1 MTQLEMVEKLREM
14 ADISFEEAKRT
25 LERNNWDLLDSVI
38 ELEKSGK
45 TVKATS
51 SYTTNSACGG
61 KETGLMPCERSG
73 DSGFAKTC
81 RWLLSLLKKGITN
94 KFEIR
99 RNGET
104 ILVIPVLLLIVLL
117 FCAPYAV
124 LILLAVGLLFRF
136 RYTFKGEDL
145 GRQEVNEVFDKAAG
159 YAESIRSYVSERK
172 EESQKENAKAYGDKD
187 SDY

>member
-14 ADISFEEAKRT
+14 ANISFEEAKRT

-38 ELEKSGK
+38 ELEKAGR

-51 SYTTNSACGG
+51 SYTTNGACGG
-61 KETGLMPCERSG
+61 KETSLMPRNQSG
-73 DSGFAKTC
+73 ESGFAKTC
-81 RWLLSLLKKGITN
+81 RWLLGLLKKGVTN

-99 RNGET
+99 RSGEA

-136 RYTFKGEDL
+136 RYAFKGEDL

-159 YAESIRSYVSERK
+159 YAENIRSYVTDNK
-172 EESQKENAKAYGDKD
+172 EESQKENSTTYGDKD
-187 SDY
+187 SDN